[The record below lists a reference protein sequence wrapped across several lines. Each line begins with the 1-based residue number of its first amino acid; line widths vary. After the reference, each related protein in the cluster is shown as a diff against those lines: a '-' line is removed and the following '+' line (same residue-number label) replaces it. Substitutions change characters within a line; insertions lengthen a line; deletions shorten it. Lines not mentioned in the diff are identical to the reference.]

1 MKHCLLLLVSFLSL
15 ISSGQNQKKVD
26 SLLVE
31 LIKTKNDTIEV
42 DVLNKI
48 FKEYY

>member
-1 MKHCLLLLVSFLSL
+1 MP
-15 ISSGQNQKKVD
+15 GQNQKKVD

-48 FKEYY
+48 FKEYDKEIKEAINQ